1 MVFMWVVM
9 EEQPQVP
16 SQGDVLLPQTRS
28 AHEVLEPFGYSRW

>member
-16 SQGDVLLPQTRS
+16 LQGDVLPQTRS